1 MDIQNERESSGNIIK
16 EILFAIKHN
25 WILILLIVVLSTA
38 CGMGYSFIKKPNYT
52 AGENVVYKATN
63 YNGTSSTRENVN
75 LMGAYFNTVLDFCD
89 EGVVVDRANFYYVQ
103 YRNSSAETIDE
114 FINSRLD
121 DYRNNVSP
129 VKSVHIVKSNIS
141 TSASVSS
148 ADSDNYA
155 FVIKYT
161 DPNSKLAS
169 EKVKILI
176 EAIKDELTIDADTKL
191 NTYFGN
197 VKNNIIKLGSS
208 GVSSDVSKT
217 RITLLGFVVGVFLSA
232 IIIYVK
238 VLLDNTVNNK
248 QMLEHI
254 SGVPVLAL
262 IDKEGGRN
270 NGKRN

>member
-1 MDIQNERESSGNIIK
+1 MDIQNERETGGNIIQ
-16 EILFAIKHN
+16 EIFYAIKHN
-25 WILILLIVVLSTA
+25 WILILLIVVLSMA

-63 YNGTSSTRENVN
+63 HNGDSSTRENVN

-103 YRNSSAETIDE
+103 YKNSGVATIDE
-114 FINSRLD
+114 FIDSKLD
-121 DYRNNVSP
+121 DYRNSVSV
-129 VKSVHIVKSNIS
+129 VKSTQIVKSNIS

-161 DPNSKLAS
+161 DPDAKLAS

-176 EAIKDELTIDADTKL
+176 EAIKDELAIDIDTKL

-197 VKNNIIKLGSS
+197 IKNNIIKLGSL

-217 RITLLGFVVGVFLSA
+217 RITLLGCVVGVILSA

-262 IDKEGGRN
+262 IEKEGG
-270 NGKRN
+270 KK